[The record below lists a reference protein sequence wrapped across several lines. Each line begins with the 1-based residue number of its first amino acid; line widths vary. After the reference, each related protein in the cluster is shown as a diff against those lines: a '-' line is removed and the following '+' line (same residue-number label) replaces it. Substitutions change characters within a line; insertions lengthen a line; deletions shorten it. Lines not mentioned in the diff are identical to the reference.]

1 MAKTPE
7 WQERETGVPARTVR
21 ALARAWGRK
30 RTYLGAGGLGNGF
43 GGACRG
49 PSGHQWARAMVCLI
63 AMQGLGREGVNFGNL
78 QWGAPVDLSFWF
90 PGYAEGGISGDVA
103 TTATAIGLYQRMPHL
118 MTMNTVTQAIPRLHL
133 PEAIIT
139 GRAEGLGARRA
150 LAPAPV
156 RTRRLSRPGSRPRAH
171 ALPLWRHQFRHAAG
185 GGPLRAH
192 VPVGQSRIRGQPV
205 DLDGGRGQVRR
216 RDSAGLHQLRALG
229 HQRMDGRQRLC
240 PSFADAGQSPLV
252 TLQHKCIEP
261 LGQSKSDYDIFFEL
275 AKRLG
280 LGAYYS
286 EGMTD
291 LDWVKR
297 MFDASDLPR
306 HVSWKRF
313 LAKGYYVVPAPA
325 PAERAPVAFRWFYQ
339 GRRKDVPE
347 PLPIAAEYR
356 GEFGMGLG
364 TPTGKFEFE
373 CESLKAF
380 DAADPERPP
389 ILKYVRS
396 PESGAGRG
404 APHATRCSF

>member
-1 MAKTPE
+1 MILPACTSFERWDISE
-7 WQERETGVPARTVR
+7 WMGV
-21 ALARAWGRK
+21 
-30 RTYLGAGGLGNGF
+30 
-43 GGACRG
+43 
-49 PSGHQWARAMVCLI
+49 S
-63 AMQGLGREGVNFGNL
+63 
-78 QWGAPVDLSFWF
+78 
-90 PGYAEGGISGDVA
+90 GYAHHS
-103 TTATAIGLYQRMPHL
+103 QM
-118 MTMNTVTQAIPRLHL
+118 QANHR
-133 PEAIIT
+133 
-139 GRAEGLGARRA
+139 
-150 LAPAPV
+150 
-156 RTRRLSRPGSRPRAH
+156 
-171 ALPLWRHQFRHAAG
+171 
-185 GGPLRAH
+185 
-192 VPVGQSRIRGQPV
+192 
-205 DLDGGRGQVRR
+205 
-216 RDSAGLHQLRALG
+216 
-229 HQRMDGRQRLC
+229 
-240 PSFADAGQSPLV
+240 LV

-306 HVSWKRF
+306 YVSWKRF
-313 LAKGYYVVPAPA
+313 LEKGYYVVPAPA

-396 PESGAGRG
+396 PEAALGEAASRHPLQLLTPHPRFSFHSQSDGKDGFINDIADHRVAIGGRFYLALRINAADAAARGIAKHDLVRVYNDRGSVICAAVLTRRLRPGVLHGYESSALYEPVG
-404 APHATRCSF
+404 APGASPDRGGALNILSSPRMQIAKAHALGSSNCLVEVERWQGEPAAATAPLARAAPVAVK